1 MPTDQNLLN
10 DASVFDD
17 PIISGVHNKHKRH
30 PSILNIKEKVKK
42 CELFSFD
49 HVKNSTKH

>member
-17 PIISGVHNKHKRH
+17 PIVSGVHNKHKRR

-49 HVKNSTKH
+49 HVKNSTKY

>member
-17 PIISGVHNKHKRH
+17 PITSGVHKHKRH
-30 PSILNIKEKVKK
+30 LSILNIKEKVKK

-49 HVKNSTKH
+49 HVKNPPKY